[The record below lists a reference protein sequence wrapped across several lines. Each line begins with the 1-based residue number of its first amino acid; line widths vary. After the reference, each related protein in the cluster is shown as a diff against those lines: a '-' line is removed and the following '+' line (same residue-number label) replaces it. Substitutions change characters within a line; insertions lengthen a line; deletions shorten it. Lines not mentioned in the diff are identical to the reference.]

1 MASDENEEDLIEVQP
16 LEMLYA
22 DTLGSYSPES
32 TSSPPIDATEAESPV
47 QEQQQTQQ
55 REQGVAG
62 QKEDHQTDSSDQ
74 EQQKQQEPQQQ
85 QQPEAMT
92 DTQREIERVYVEN
105 QPEKLKDVK
114 TLIEKYGEA
123 DLLRMVRLIS
133 HLRWASLCLSAAW
146 RSDLEPHRPGG
157 ASMAT

>member
-1 MASDENEEDLIEVQP
+1 MLQFTAPFMNLEILVNEKFSDLSFEY
-16 LEMLYA
+16 MLYLTLACTSILFGWWALTQLGRFA
-22 DTLGSYSPES
+22 DVEAIMQSANQA
-32 TSSPPIDATEAESPV
+32 ATRISLPMIKYLE
-47 QEQQQTQQ
+47 
-55 REQGVAG
+55 
-62 QKEDHQTDSSDQ
+62 
-74 EQQKQQEPQQQ
+74 
-85 QQPEAMT
+85 
-92 DTQREIERVYVEN
+92 
-105 QPEKLKDVK
+105 EKLKDVK